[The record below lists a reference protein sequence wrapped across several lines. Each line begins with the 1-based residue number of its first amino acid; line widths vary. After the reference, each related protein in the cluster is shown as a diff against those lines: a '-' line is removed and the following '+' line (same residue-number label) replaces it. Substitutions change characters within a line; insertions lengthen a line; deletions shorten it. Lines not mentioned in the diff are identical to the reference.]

1 MKARM
6 AAYAGFQLRDFF
18 LVRASTI
25 ILATGLVAW
34 AYAAARGLTLSAFD
48 SAGGIASRDQLQGAF
63 EFVLAGYA
71 FIAGAVAAQHLIA
84 RDRSRGYYRVFFSR
98 PLSPA
103 RYYTQGFVLSGLA
116 SVVVATLGA
125 QLYDVAVHPVSVLG
139 VAAYVGLGWLTIG
152 GLAFLLS
159 ALTAFHVPI
168 LAIILAVD
176 LALDRYANGLRA
188 TGGNALIDIAQYLL
202 PPGHVVAALRE
213 PFARGV
219 AVDPRVVAWPAAF
232 GMACLVV
239 AIFRLRRRPFRS

>member
-18 LVRASTI
+18 LSRAVTI
-25 ILATGLVAW
+25 VVGTSLIAW
-34 AYAAARGLTLSAFD
+34 GYAATQGLTLSAFD
-48 SAGGIASRDQLQGAF
+48 SAGGIASREQLQAAF

-71 FIAGAVAAQHLIA
+71 FIAGAVAAQSLIA
-84 RDRSRGYYRVFFSR
+84 RDRSRGYDRVFFSR

-125 QLYDVAVHPVSVLG
+125 QLYAVGVHPVSLLG
-139 VAAYVGLGWLTIG
+139 VAAYVGLAWLTIG

-159 ALTAFHVPI
+159 ALTGFHVPI
-168 LAIILAVD
+168 LLATLGAD

-188 TGGNALIDIAQYLL
+188 SGGNAVVDIAQYLL

-232 GMACLVV
+232 GLACLVV
-239 AIFRLRRRPFRS
+239 AVIHLRRRPFRS